1 MRFAERHPWSN
12 EAMTAW
18 VALLRGINLGGHHTV
33 PMAAL
38 RSLVEELGHRDV
50 ATYVQSGNVVFTAAA
65 ARGVDDIT
73 AELEAA
79 LASRFGF
86 AVPVVLRSRDE
97 IERIAA
103 RHPFEERE
111 EEPAKLHVFFLAG
124 EPEPARVAAW
134 HPERYA
140 PDEAVVDGREVYV
153 HFPNGMGRSKFTFDF
168 GTPATARN
176 WRTVQAL
183 AAMVR
188 DLPAD

>member
-1 MRFAERHPWSN
+1 MSSSSP
-12 EAMTAW
+12 
-18 VALLRGINLGGHHTV
+18 
-33 PMAAL
+33 
-38 RSLVEELGHRDV
+38 
-50 ATYVQSGNVVFTAAA
+50 ATLS
-65 ARGVDDIT
+65 
-73 AELEAA
+73 
-79 LASRFGF
+79 S
-86 AVPVVLRSRDE
+86 
-97 IERIAA
+97 
-103 RHPFEERE
+103 
-111 EEPAKLHVFFLAG
+111 KK
-124 EPEPARVAAW
+124 VAAW